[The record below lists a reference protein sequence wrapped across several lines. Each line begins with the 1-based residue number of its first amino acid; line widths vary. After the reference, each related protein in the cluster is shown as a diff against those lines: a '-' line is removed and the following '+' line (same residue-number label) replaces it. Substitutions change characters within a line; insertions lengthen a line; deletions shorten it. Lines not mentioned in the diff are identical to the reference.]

1 MSQFEALTFYLNWK
15 HQVPSRFLN
24 WTIITGCLRTEGGE
38 KLDFYSLKELIIFT
52 DKAKSRRSILLRV
65 STQINS
71 CFENISTIIIIIIII
86 IIISL
91 RTTRITAWRQQ
102 AAAEPS
108 RLNHS
113 GVAVRSVGL
122 SSSCLGAL
130 QLQLSL
136 HSRRRSSG
144 TNSRRTLGGLS
155 FFGASSLF
163 LSLRLISLAYACVVT
178 MVTLRGRGDAD
189 RRNGPST
196 STGTPARSEIK
207 TRRRKNAPR
216 TQESGRSDVSVS
228 VFGV

>member
-38 KLDFYSLKELIIFT
+38 KLDFYSLKELIIFS

-65 STQINS
+65 SRQINS
-71 CFENISTIIIIIIII
+71 CFENISTIIIII
-86 IIISL
+86 SL
-91 RTTRITAWRQQ
+91 RTTCITAWRQQ

-113 GVAVRSVGL
+113 GAAVRSVGL

-144 TNSRRTLGGLS
+144 TNTLGGLS
-155 FFGASSLF
+155 FFGVSLF
-163 LSLRLISLAYACVVT
+163 LSLRLTSLAYACVVT

>member
-38 KLDFYSLKELIIFT
+38 KLDFYSLKELIIFS

-71 CFENISTIIIIIIII
+71 CFENISTIIIII
-86 IIISL
+86 SL
-91 RTTRITAWRQQ
+91 RTTCITAWRQQ

-113 GVAVRSVGL
+113 GAAVRSVGL

-144 TNSRRTLGGLS
+144 TNTLGGLS
-155 FFGASSLF
+155 FFGVSLF
-163 LSLRLISLAYACVVT
+163 LSLRLTSLAYACVVT

>member
-71 CFENISTIIIIIIII
+71 CFENISTIIIII
-86 IIISL
+86 SL

-113 GVAVRSVGL
+113 GAAVRSVGL

-144 TNSRRTLGGLS
+144 TNTLGGRS
-155 FFGASSLF
+155 FFGVSLF
-163 LSLRLISLAYACVVT
+163 LSLRLTSLAYACVVT

>member
-38 KLDFYSLKELIIFT
+38 KLDFYSLKELIISS

-71 CFENISTIIIIIIII
+71 CFENISTII

-122 SSSCLGAL
+122 SSSCLGVL

-144 TNSRRTLGGLS
+144 TNTLGGLS
-155 FFGASSLF
+155 FFGVSLF
-163 LSLRLISLAYACVVT
+163 LSLRLTSLAYACVVT

>member
-38 KLDFYSLKELIIFT
+38 KLDFYSLKELIIFS

-71 CFENISTIIIIIIII
+71 CFENISTIIIII
-86 IIISL
+86 SL
-91 RTTRITAWRQQ
+91 RTTCITAWRQQ

-113 GVAVRSVGL
+113 GAAVRSVGL

-144 TNSRRTLGGLS
+144 TNTLGGLS
-155 FFGASSLF
+155 FFGVSLF
-163 LSLRLISLAYACVVT
+163 LSLRLTSLAYACVVT

-216 TQESGRSDVSVS
+216 IQESGRSDVSVS